1 MYLRNS
7 LFTRLFMNEW
17 GYSFWFKFNARKPDY
32 TLTSEG
38 KEKKIENRKTTL
50 PSWFESDLLKSRTL
64 FPHESFGESKALYPI
79 FREIK
84 SIY

>member
-1 MYLRNS
+1 MNGDIPSGLNLMYG
-7 LFTRLFMNEW
+7 F
-17 GYSFWFKFNARKPDY
+17 DY

-38 KEKKIENRKTTL
+38 KEKKIENRKQHYHL
-50 PSWFESDLLKSRTL
+50 GLNRIYWSQNFIPPWV
-64 FPHESFGESKALYPI
+64 FGESKALYPI

>member
-17 GYSFWFKFNARKPDY
+17 EYSFWFKFNARKPDY
-32 TLTSEG
+32 TLISEG

-50 PSWFESDLLKSRTL
+50 PSWFESDLLKSKTF
-64 FPHESFGESKALYPI
+64 FPHESFGESKAL
-79 FREIK
+79 
-84 SIY
+84 